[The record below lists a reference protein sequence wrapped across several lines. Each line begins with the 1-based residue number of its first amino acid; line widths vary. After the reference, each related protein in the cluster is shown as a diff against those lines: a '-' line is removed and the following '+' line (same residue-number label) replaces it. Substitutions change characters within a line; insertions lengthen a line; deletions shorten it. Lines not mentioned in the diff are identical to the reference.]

1 MFDITMARNS
11 MNRVLLVWITTIIYL
26 FGSILAEPVQYC
38 KYGYKGKEEQG
49 DVDFCMAV
57 AMHEN
62 RSSNAYDMYL
72 SMTVTR
78 ASDLGWTAI
87 GTGSVMAGSLMTIV
101 YGEPLT
107 GEPPV
112 VSIRTAA
119 AHHQPKPITQE
130 QAGGADVR
138 VLQAEWRAINE
149 DGTLTTL
156 SSSSYAY
163 VAEVSLVCYS
173 CNLWPAKGSGSSKI
187 SATAT
192 SLPWIW
198 AWNEDQEISALS
210 DDAHLNGHRHRR
222 GNGGWGEFYVDMARS
237 LSTVENPPPV
247 PSIQPGVRTLGTSDT
262 PTDRSKKFTLFSRGT
277 LHGFLMGI
285 AFLVI
290 FPLGVLAMRSQSSKS
305 FKYHWIIQL
314 IASLCTGVGA
324 IIGIVMSRGSFN
336 SPHQVAGLLVSGILG
351 LQGFLGWRHHVI
363 FLRVRH
369 RTWISHA
376 HIWTG
381 RLIMIVGWAN
391 FLSGM
396 IFVATGQFW
405 IILVSAVIVG
415 EIVGLTFWVW
425 TCNRRKSRK
434 STLETAE
441 PDVPW
446 RGERDGEYFAIGE
459 DEETEMNEIGE
470 HDKHESSPYDP
481 MLPRH
486 GSH

>member
-1 MFDITMARNS
+1 MFNIIMARNS
-11 MNRVLLVWITTIIYL
+11 ICRVLLVWITTFVYL
-26 FGSILAEPVQYC
+26 FGITLAEPVQYC
-38 KYGYKGKEEQG
+38 KFGYKGKEGNG

-62 RSSNAYDMYL
+62 HSSNAYDMYL

-78 ASDLGWTAI
+78 GSDLGWTAI

-119 AHHQPKPITQE
+119 AHHQPKLITKG
-130 QAGGADVR
+130 QAGGADFR
-138 VLQAEWRAINE
+138 VLRAEWRAIKE
-149 DGTLTTL
+149 DGTPATL

-173 CNLWPAKGSGSSKI
+173 CNLWPAKGRGSSKI

-198 AWNEDQEISALS
+198 AWNEDQEISSLS

-222 GNGGWGEFYVDMARS
+222 GNGGWGEFYVDMSRS
-237 LSTVENPPPV
+237 LDTAENPPPV
-247 PSIQPGVRTLGTSDT
+247 PSIQSGVRTLGTSDT
-262 PTDRSKKFTLFSRGT
+262 PISRNTNFTLFSNGT
-277 LHGFLMGI
+277 IHGVLMGM

-314 IASLCTGVGA
+314 IASLCTGAGA
-324 IIGIVMSRGSFN
+324 IIGIVMSHGSFN
-336 SPHQVAGLLVSGILG
+336 SPHQVAGLLVSGVLG
-351 LQGFLGWRHHVI
+351 LQAFLGWRHHVI
-363 FLRVRH
+363 FVRVRQ

-376 HIWTG
+376 HIWAG

-396 IFVATGQFW
+396 LFVATGPFW
-405 IILVSAVIVG
+405 VILVSAIIVG

-425 TCNRRKSRK
+425 SCNRHKSRK
-434 STLETAE
+434 STLEASDPHVT
-441 PDVPW
+441 W
-446 RGERDGEYFAIGE
+446 QQERDGEYFTVGE
-459 DEETEMNEIGE
+459 DEETEMNELGD
-470 HDKHESSPYDP
+470 HDKHESSLYDP

-486 GSH
+486 GSR